1 MIVDTSA
8 IVAIL
13 LDEPAA
19 AALLDVLEVAEDGIV
34 LSAVS
39 LVETSI
45 VLHTRLPTFSDDML
59 DEFLASYEVQVIPV
73 SVVQAHMARAA
84 FQQSGKGTGH
94 PARLNFGDYITYAL
108 ASERQQPL
116 LFTGN
121 DFRQT
126 DLTPVLQD

>member
-1 MIVDTSA
+1 MILDTSA

-13 LDEPAA
+13 LGESAA
-19 AALLDVLEVAEDGIV
+19 ATLLEALEHAEVGIA

-45 VLHTRLPTFSDDML
+45 VLHTRLPNFSDDLL
-59 DEFLASYEVQVIPV
+59 DDFLASYEVQVIPV
-73 SVVQAHMARAA
+73 SVAQAHRARAA
-84 FQQSGKGTGH
+84 FQQFGKGTGH
-94 PARLNFGDYITYAL
+94 PARLNFGDCFTYAL
-108 ASERQQPL
+108 AAERNHPL

-126 DLTPVLQD
+126 DLTSVILD